1 MRMLS
6 NLAVIFILAVLVLV
20 FIPWALMY
28 LFWLLGAAFWFWM
41 LIDCVT
47 RKFKKNTTKVIWVLV
62 IVFGNIVGALV
73 YFFFV
78 KWGSK

>member
-1 MRMLS
+1 MLG
-6 NLAVIFILAVLVLV
+6 NLVVLAILAIILV
-20 FIPWALMY
+20 FSMPWFLMHIFWLIGG
-28 LFWLLGAAFWFWM
+28 LFWLWM

-62 IVFGNIVGALV
+62 VVFGNIIGALV

-78 KWGSK
+78 KWGRK